1 MVCKNITQDGREE
14 PGAAVAQH
22 KGQCEPSSGCRI
34 EPKKPL
40 LPMGSQERP
49 LILERLP
56 LRFGEG
62 KKI

>member
-1 MVCKNITQDGREE
+1 
-14 PGAAVAQH
+14 
-22 KGQCEPSSGCRI
+22 
-34 EPKKPL
+34 

-62 KKI
+62 KKIWNFPWNLCENISKQ